1 MARKE
6 AAMADGDISVEFD
19 TVKAWE
25 LYTYLNGDVAG
36 VAAALGGCVEE
47 RDVVAVAQ
55 RFDWPGKL
63 RSVTAASGSILGINR
78 ARNAQ
83 QALRLQRVLD
93 KVLEKIESGGDAAI
107 EDWTTQVIKGCP
119 VKTGGPLMQIASAID
134 IAQKLTYRALG
145 DTPEKTA
152 EDAKGARVGSG
163 DLMREMARAVE
174 AASVALKEPPS
185 TVARQLVG

>member
-1 MARKE
+1 MEPAE
-6 AAMADGDISVEFD
+6 VSVEFD
-19 TVKAWE
+19 TVRAWE
-25 LYTYLNGDVAG
+25 LYTCLNGDVAG
-36 VAAALGGCVEE
+36 VAAALGGNVEE

-63 RSVTAASGSILGINR
+63 RSLTAASGSILGVNR

-93 KVLEKIESGGDAAI
+93 KVLSGIEDGGKQAV
-107 EDWTTQVIKGCP
+107 EDWTTQVIKGAS
-119 VKTGGPLMQIASAID
+119 VKTGGPLMQLASAID

-145 DTPEKTA
+145 DTPEKAA

-163 DLMREMARAVE
+163 DVMREMTRALE
-174 AASVALKEPPS
+174 MSAAALHQSPAE
-185 TVARQLVG
+185 VARQVVDGA